1 MKSKKVA
8 GEGELASSDGVVRGS
23 LSMEVKD
30 EETIPSRQSEWQQQS
45 QVQESACCEDQ
56 TLESRETIRTRSKFQ
71 LYFFS
76 KKKGRKV
83 AFHQ

>member
-8 GEGELASSDGVVRGS
+8 GKGKLAGSDGMVWGS

-45 QVQESACCEDQ
+45 QGKC
-56 TLESRETIRTRSKFQ
+56 L
-71 LYFFS
+71 L
-76 KKKGRKV
+76 
-83 AFHQ
+83 